1 MIGGRH
7 FREGVGRRTHCRGEI
22 SAGETKT
29 EACAVAARLAGWGGR
44 SRGEGVD
51 ALLALLRN
59 SRDFAYFFSF
69 VLPAFS

>member
-1 MIGGRH
+1 
-7 FREGVGRRTHCRGEI
+7 
-22 SAGETKT
+22 
-29 EACAVAARLAGWGGR
+29 VAARLAGWGGR